1 MPQPI
6 HPPKSFSE
14 IPGFGN
20 PGVSKLTVARREGS
34 REGQAGRGD
43 PEPAPHLSL
52 TWARPAPAGSRGTQG
67 ATSARHAREAPPG
80 GRDPGPWQRPAPA
93 TDPIRSPP
101 AAACRANPAQLPAL
115 RPASL
120 EAPGPERGET
130 PTHAP
135 RPPRSDARSHRGL
148 PRGTP
153 GAPRAPWEAREGRAG
168 PARRGAGRPP
178 QAVPPA
184 TYQRRW
190 WRRWRWRRRP
200 RSGSRARWLGIMGM
214 ARPSS
219 GGGARPGRTPARE
232 SAPTCTASACART
245 RTAQRAGGAHGP
257 ARKRPRRRRGSEP
270 AWGPSCPPTRA
281 WRSAR
286 RRERA
291 QPRGAGGRARWQFG
305 HGEGRGRGQQKEG
318 RRTVAPP

>member
-1 MPQPI
+1 M
-6 HPPKSFSE
+6 
-14 IPGFGN
+14 
-20 PGVSKLTVARREGS
+20 ARQEGS

-67 ATSARHAREAPPG
+67 ATSARHAREAPPV

-101 AAACRANPAQLPAL
+101 AAACTANPAQLPAL

-135 RPPRSDARSHRGL
+135 RPPRSGARSHRGL

-153 GAPRAPWEAREGRAG
+153 RPRAPWEAREGRAG

-178 QAVPPA
+178 LRPSLPPPTSGGCGGGGGGGGGGRAPEAVPGGWASWEWHGRVPGEARGPA
-184 TYQRRW
+184 G
-190 WRRWRWRRRP
+190 P
-200 RSGSRARWLGIMGM
+200 PPARARPPAPRVPALGH
-214 ARPSS
+214 AR
-219 GGGARPGRTPARE
+219 
-232 SAPTCTASACART
+232 
-245 RTAQRAGGAHGP
+245 RAGGAHGP
-257 ARKRPRRRRGSEP
+257 ARKRPRRPRGSET
-270 AWGPSCPPTRA
+270 ARGPSCPPTRA

-286 RRERA
+286 CRERA
-291 QPRGAGGRARWQFG
+291 QPRGAGGRARWQVG
-305 HGEGRGRGQQKEG
+305 HGEGRGRGQQEEG